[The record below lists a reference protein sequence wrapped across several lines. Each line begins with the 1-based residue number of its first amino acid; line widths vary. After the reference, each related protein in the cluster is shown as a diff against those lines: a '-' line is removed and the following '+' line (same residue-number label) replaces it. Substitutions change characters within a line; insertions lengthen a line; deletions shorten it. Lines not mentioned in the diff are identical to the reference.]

1 MQGKISTFSDAA
13 GFGRNDAT
21 TRQFTVT
28 AVRLEIEPIA
38 HGTEGG
44 YSREERKAAFSILN
58 ALEPLERDAPEHELD
73 VPENWHQALHE
84 PSVLKAQ
91 IVEVRERVA
100 ELDIAAQEQS
110 LDRGISRGTRAWT
123 LATPEVRCSGGLR
136 WKWQARRAAPLE
148 AGYR

>member
-1 MQGKISTFSDAA
+1 MQGKISAFSDAA

-84 PSVLKAQ
+84 PSVLIAQ
-91 IVEVRERVA
+91 IVGVRERVA

-110 LDRGISRGTRAWT
+110 LDR
-123 LATPEVRCSGGLR
+123 
-136 WKWQARRAAPLE
+136 
-148 AGYR
+148 